1 MDLSTVEMYDPR
13 ERSWRTGPSLRQGRR
28 GFGLVSIDV
37 SYNDLDL
44 YVGFVLLSFDFG
56 KFIYFVREL
65 TELFSLRPFILLS
78 IKLIANVSE

>member
-37 SYNDLDL
+37 SYNGLDL
-44 YVGFVLLSFDFG
+44 IAKNFYGLY
-56 KFIYFVREL
+56 IYY
-65 TELFSLRPFILLS
+65 
-78 IKLIANVSE
+78 KIAQLK